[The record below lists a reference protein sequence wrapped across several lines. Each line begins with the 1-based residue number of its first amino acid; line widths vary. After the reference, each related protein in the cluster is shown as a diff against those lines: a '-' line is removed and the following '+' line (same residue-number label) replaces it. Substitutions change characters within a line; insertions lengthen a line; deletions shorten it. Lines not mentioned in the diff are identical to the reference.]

1 MSGSA
6 SINLSQRSAE
16 ELARQAQAGCSRALD
31 VLMDRYGKVLERYLL
46 RRCGHAQD
54 AEDLAQ
60 ETMLRVW
67 KNLEKYDPGRP
78 FEPWLFA
85 VARNLA
91 ANQYEGSRRGESV
104 TWIAEPISEQANPA
118 ERLIEQ
124 ESNDNLWAEVKQL
137 LGERQYTA
145 LRLRYGRDMS
155 VKQVARAMGLTRTYV
170 KVTLFRARR
179 KLLRS
184 DEFQRWIY
192 ERG

>member
-1 MSGSA
+1 M
-6 SINLSQRSAE
+6 NLPRRSAE

-31 VLMDRYGKVLERYLL
+31 TLMNRYGKVLERYLL

-60 ETMLRVW
+60 EAMLRVW
-67 KNLEKYDPGRP
+67 QNLEKYDPSRP

-91 ANQYEGSRRGESV
+91 ANQYHGSRRGENV
-104 TWIAEPISEQANPA
+104 TGIAEPVSEQANPA
-118 ERLIEQ
+118 ERLIARERT
-124 ESNDNLWAEVKQL
+124 ENLWVAVKQR

-145 LRLRYGRDMS
+145 LWLRYGREMS
-155 VKQVARAMGLTRTYV
+155 VRQVARVMGLTQTYV

-179 KLLRS
+179 KLLCS
-184 DEFQRWIY
+184 DDFQRWIC

>member
-1 MSGSA
+1 MPGSA
-6 SINLSQRSAE
+6 SMNLSRRSAE
-16 ELARQAQAGCSRALD
+16 ELARQAQAGCSHALD
-31 VLMDRYGKVLERYLL
+31 ALMARYRKVLERYLL

-67 KNLEKYDPGRP
+67 QNLEKYDPSRP

-91 ANQYEGSRRGESV
+91 ANQYQGSRRGENV
-104 TWIAEPISEQANPA
+104 TGIAEPISEQANPA

-124 ESNDNLWAEVKQL
+124 ESNETLWAAVKQL

-155 VKQVARAMGLTRTYV
+155 VKQVARAMGLTQTHV

-184 DEFQRWIY
+184 ADFRRWIH